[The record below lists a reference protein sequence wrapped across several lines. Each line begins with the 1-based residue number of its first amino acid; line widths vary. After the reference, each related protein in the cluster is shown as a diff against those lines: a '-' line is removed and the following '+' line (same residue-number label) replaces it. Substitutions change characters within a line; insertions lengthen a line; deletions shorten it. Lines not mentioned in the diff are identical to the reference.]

1 MNDFAICYLHVA
13 PMRLEP
19 SDRSEMVSQLLFGE
33 HARIV
38 EENEKWYRIQTAH
51 DGYIGWIDKK
61 QVTLTSLNASS
72 ILNASPALLQDQFNQ
87 FHRIG
92 PGCLVGSN
100 SQAFAIGTYVYSYI
114 HQTDSPIDFMAFAM
128 QFLGTPYL
136 WGGRSIYGIDC
147 SGYTQLIARFRNQNL
162 PRDAY
167 QQAELGETIGFS
179 QEAQTGDYAFFDNA
193 EGRITHVG
201 MVLRNEDE
209 LKIIHASGHVRIDL
223 LDQEGIFRADTKT
236 YSHALRIIKRF

>member
-1 MNDFAICYLHVA
+1 MTDFAICYLHVA
-13 PMRLEP
+13 PMRSEP

-33 HARIV
+33 HARV
-38 EENEKWYRIQTAH
+38 LEENEKWFRIEVAH

-61 QVTLTSLNASS
+61 QVTIAPLNTSNRLLTSPA
-72 ILNASPALLQDQFNQ
+72 ILRDQYSQ

-92 PGCLVGSN
+92 PGCLVGSDAE
-100 SQAFAIGTYVYSYI
+100 SFAIGTNQYTYI
-114 HQTDSPIDFMAFAM
+114 NQMETPADFIAFAM

-147 SGYTQLIARFRNQNL
+147 SGFTQLIARFRNQNVL
-162 PRDAY
+162 RDAY
-167 QQAELGETIGFS
+167 QQAQLGETVGFP

-201 MVLRNEDE
+201 MIIRQEDE
-209 LKIIHASGHVRIDL
+209 LKIIHASGHVRLDL
-223 LDQEGIFRADTKT
+223 LDQEGIFKADTKT